1 MNSFLVYCVV
11 IAAVMVALRADAQRR
26 RLSLKRS
33 AGWKL
38 LTILDVA
45 GVIFTI
51 AFAVFFLARNS
62 AFLIFAGA
70 LFVLVFL
77 ALRRKV

>member
-45 GVIFTI
+45 GVFFTI
-51 AFAVFFLARNS
+51 AFAVFFFARHS